1 MSRASRRLNR
11 ESGRYMND
19 VVDTGSIKKKRNS
32 YYGNNIQYKKEIIEK
47 YKSSMP
53 SREVRS

>member
-19 VVDTGSIKKKRNS
+19 VVDTGAIKKKRNS
-32 YYGNNIQYKKEIIEK
+32 YYGNSIQSKKDIIEA
-47 YKSSMP
+47 YKSKASNK
-53 SREVRS
+53 EA